1 MKARKPVVLGLV
13 ATLGL
18 AGAVALAN
26 AQTAAP
32 TPPPAAAAPDQGGP
46 GFRGPGMERWMGGEM
61 GMGMGM
67 GRHWGRMSREDRAAF
82 LDARIAGVHAGL
94 RLSAEQEKLWPAVE
108 TAVRDMAKTMTEQFE
123 KRQSAGRPKD
133 PIEGMQRMAQMQTL
147 RGETLKKVADAAAPL
162 YASLS
167 AEQKERLPKL
177 AHPGMRERM
186 GMWMRH
192 HGMNWGW
199 GRDDEH
205 GPRWRQGEMM
215 DGPPMGRGMGPRG
228 DWR

>member
-1 MKARKPVVLGLV
+1 MKARKPVALGLV

-18 AGAVALAN
+18 AGALAFAN

-32 TPPPAAAAPDQGGP
+32 PPPAPPVAGAPADQG
-46 GFRGPGMERWMGGEM
+46 FGPGMGRWMGGE
-61 GMGMGM
+61 MGM
-67 GRHWGRMSREDRAAF
+67 GRHWGRMSKEDRAAF
-82 LDARIAGVHAGL
+82 LDARIAGVRAGL
-94 RLSAEQEKLWPAVE
+94 RLSAEQEKLWAPVE
-108 TAVRDMAKTMTEQFE
+108 TAVRDMARTMTDQYE
-123 KRQSAGRPKD
+123 KARSAGRPKD
-133 PIEGMQRMAQMQTL
+133 PIEGMQRMAQMQVL
-147 RGETLKKVADAAAPL
+147 RGETMKKVADAAAPL

-186 GMWMRH
+186 GTWMRH

-199 GRDDEH
+199 GRDDDR